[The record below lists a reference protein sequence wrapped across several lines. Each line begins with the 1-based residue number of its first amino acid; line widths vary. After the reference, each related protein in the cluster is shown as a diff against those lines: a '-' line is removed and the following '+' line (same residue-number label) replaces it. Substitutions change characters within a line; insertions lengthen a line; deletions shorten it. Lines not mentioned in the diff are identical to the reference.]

1 MLPYAVKVIVTA
13 LVVVAVV
20 ELAKRSSFWG
30 AVLASLPFT
39 SLLAFVWIYLDTGN
53 TGVVALLA
61 TNIFWLIVAS
71 MPLFLLLPVLLRTG
85 VSFWLSLAASC
96 SVTIAAYGAVIFF
109 MHRAPDSA
117 LR

>member
-20 ELAKRSSFWG
+20 ELTKRSSTFG

-53 TGVVALLA
+53 TGVVAALA
-61 TNIFWLIVAS
+61 SNIFWLIVAS
-71 MPLFLLLPVLLRTG
+71 MPLFLLLPVMLRTG
-85 VSFWLSLAASC
+85 ASFWLSLGTSC
-96 SVTIAAYGAVIFF
+96 AVTIAAYAAIILILN
-109 MHRAPDSA
+109 RAHVP